1 MNYTL
6 FSEQISNPQAT
17 IFVYEPKESLT
28 TWGIFLSSIILS
40 TTALITQ
47 IMAQIQKSKCTNINC
62 LGSNCVRDVQG
73 V

>member
-6 FSEQISNPQAT
+6 AELKENVITPNVFIYQPE
-17 IFVYEPKESLT
+17 ESLT

-47 IMAQIQKSKCTNINC
+47 VISQIQKSKCSQINC
-62 LGSNCVRDVQG
+62 IGSSCVRDIET
-73 V
+73 

>member
-6 FSEQISNPQAT
+6 SELKENGISPNV
-17 IFVYEPKESLT
+17 FVYQPQESLT

-47 IMAQIQKSKCTNINC
+47 VMAQIQKSKCSQINC
-62 LGSNCVRDVQG
+62 VGSSCVRDIEN
-73 V
+73 

>member
-6 FSEQISNPQAT
+6 FNEQVIDPKAT

-47 IMAQIQKSKCTNINC
+47 ILAQIQKSNCSQIKCV
-62 LGSNCVRDVQG
+62 GSSCVRDIT
-73 V
+73 

>member
-1 MNYTL
+1 MNYTI
-6 FSEQISNPQAT
+6 FNEQITNPKAT

-47 IMAQIQKSKCTNINC
+47 ILAQIQKSKCSEINC
-62 LGSNCVRDVQG
+62 IGSSCVRDIEK
-73 V
+73 

>member
-6 FSEQISNPQAT
+6 AELKENGISPN

-47 IMAQIQKSKCTNINC
+47 VMAQIQKSKCSQINC
-62 LGSNCVRDVQG
+62 VGSSCVRDVERD
-73 V
+73 

>member
-6 FSEQISNPQAT
+6 LSQQISNPEST
-17 IFVYEPKESLT
+17 IFVYQPQESLT
-28 TWGIFLSSIILS
+28 TWGIFLSSLILS

-62 LGSNCVRDVQG
+62 LGSNCVRNVS

>member
-47 IMAQIQKSKCTNINC
+47 ILAQIQKSKCTNINC
-62 LGSNCVRDVQG
+62 LGSNCVRDIEMG
-73 V
+73 

>member
-6 FSEQISNPQAT
+6 LSEQISNPQQT
-17 IFVYEPKESLT
+17 IFMYETKESLT

-40 TTALITQ
+40 TNALITQ

-62 LGSNCVRDVQG
+62 LGSNCVRDREG
-73 V
+73 G

>member
-6 FSEQISNPQAT
+6 AEFKENGITPNV
-17 IFVYEPKESLT
+17 FVYEPKESLT

-47 IMAQIQKSKCTNINC
+47 VMAQIQKSKCSQINC
-62 LGSNCVRDVQG
+62 VGSSCVRDV
-73 V
+73 

>member
-62 LGSNCVRDVQG
+62 LGSNCVRDIEG
-73 V
+73 G

>member
-6 FSEQISNPQAT
+6 AEL
-17 IFVYEPKESLT
+17 KENVITPNVFIYKPEENLT

-47 IMAQIQKSKCTNINC
+47 VMAQIQKSKCSQINC
-62 LGSNCVRDVQG
+62 VGSSCVREV
-73 V
+73 

>member
-47 IMAQIQKSKCTNINC
+47 VMAQIQKSKCTNINC
-62 LGSNCVRDVQG
+62 LGSNCVRDIEN
-73 V
+73 

>member
-40 TTALITQ
+40 STALITQ

-62 LGSNCVRDVQG
+62 LGSSCVRDIQG

>member
-6 FSEQISNPQAT
+6 FNEQVVDPKAT

-47 IMAQIQKSKCTNINC
+47 VLAQIQKSKCSQINC
-62 LGSNCVRDVQG
+62 AGTSCIREI
-73 V
+73 

>member
-62 LGSNCVRDVQG
+62 LGSNCVREVS

>member
-6 FSEQISNPQAT
+6 LSEQISNPQAT

-62 LGSNCVRDVQG
+62 LGSSCVREVT

>member
-6 FSEQISNPQAT
+6 FNEQLTDPKAT

-47 IMAQIQKSKCTNINC
+47 ILAQIQKSKCREINC
-62 LGSNCVRDVQG
+62 VGSSCVRDIEG
-73 V
+73 G